1 MFNDFLSWNQKN
13 FKCQTLQKYLASTT
27 VHFMTSPGPKG
38 CRNQVLPRP
47 DWLLDGWVGF
57 TARLVF
63 TSPFLSSLVGITT
76 TGMRV
81 HCSSVP
87 SEDITSVY
95 PSSQLHVLVCREQV
109 FLHYVAESSDCYKVW
124 QHRWLELEIALS
136 ASLEGH
142 TMYVCMGSSQ
152 SKQCFIHRNTDK
164 GTEFVLK
171 Y

>member
-1 MFNDFLSWNQKN
+1 
-13 FKCQTLQKYLASTT
+13 
-27 VHFMTSPGPKG
+27 MTSPGPKG

-47 DWLLDGWVGF
+47 DGLLEGWVGL

-63 TSPFLSSLVGITT
+63 TSAFLSSMVGITT

-109 FLHYVAESSDCYKVW
+109 FLHCAARKHSFLWAIRHNNMDDWTRRLFWWVLASKVPLHLFW
-124 QHRWLELEIALS
+124 CKFAPRI
-136 ASLEGH
+136 
-142 TMYVCMGSSQ
+142 
-152 SKQCFIHRNTDK
+152 K
-164 GTEFVLK
+164 GNYNKFNWKSRKWVWGWFEQMK
-171 Y
+171 D

>member
-1 MFNDFLSWNQKN
+1 MIERKSSAIQDFITYTDGVAEMAKGLLMSLPLFSVRVDAFLLKWTPKGFSSLESQKW
-13 FKCQTLQKYLASTT
+13 KCQTLQQYLALRTA
-27 VHFMTSPGPKG
+27 HCMNSPGPKG

-47 DWLLDGWVGF
+47 DWLLEGWVGF

-63 TSPFLSSLVGITT
+63 TSPFLSSMVGMTT

-109 FLHYVAESSDCYKVW
+109 VYTV
-124 QHRWLELEIALS
+124 
-136 ASLEGH
+136 
-142 TMYVCMGSSQ
+142 
-152 SKQCFIHRNTDK
+152 
-164 GTEFVLK
+164 
-171 Y
+171 